1 MDYAT
6 AKIQKDALESAHAT
20 AGLNLNN
27 FLAQFEKG
35 PMGLTLDAVRAMPE
49 FVALNKAYAVAFAT
63 LRSFNGVY
71 CKKFAK
77 EIRAARA
84 ARFAQVSA

>member
-6 AKIQKDALESAHAT
+6 AKIQKDTLEAAHAT
-20 AGLNLNN
+20 AGRNLNN

-35 PMGLTLDAVRAMPE
+35 PMGLTSDAVRAMPE
-49 FVALNKAYAVAFAT
+49 FVALNKAYAVAFAA

-84 ARFAQVSA
+84 ARFAQADA